1 MCLRSE
7 SREMDASEI
16 FSEKYLAGPRLLL
29 TTGELASLH
38 SGGKLVADV
47 DGKSAAA
54 SGTPLPDARPPA

>member
-1 MCLRSE
+1 
-7 SREMDASEI
+7 MDASEI